1 MKMELVF
8 KRLGNST
15 GLTFP
20 AAFLREHGVREGQ
33 TVVVEAAD
41 DGTITLQPKAIRK
54 RYTAAQLN
62 APCDLKAAMPSDL
75 VAWGRGPAGGGGAA
89 VRGGG
94 GGGEVREGDILLVPP
109 DPAAGSEI
117 RGKRPVLVLS
127 NSEFNRVGRALVA
140 AIAQGGNVDRV
151 RGWAVSLMGTGTE
164 TQGAVVL
171 SQCRMIDYIE
181 RGARH
186 VESVPSHVIEEALAK
201 LQAALDPE

>member
-1 MKMELVF
+1 MHSAIGRPQCLLISWLGSVPRRSGA
-8 KRLGNST
+8 KRHDIAR
-15 GLTFP
+15 P
-20 AAFLREHGVREGQ
+20 WPPGQ
-33 TVVVEAAD
+33 AT
-41 DGTITLQPKAIRK
+41 
-54 RYTAAQLN
+54 RYPSPH
-62 APCDLKAAMPSDL
+62 APSP
-75 VAWGRGPAGGGGAA
+75 
-89 VRGGG
+89 
-94 GGGEVREGDILLVPP
+94 
-109 DPAAGSEI
+109 

-140 AIAQGGNVDRV
+140 AITQGGNVDRV

-186 VESVPSHVIEEALAK
+186 VESVPSYVIEEALAK

>member
-62 APCDLKAAMPSDL
+62 AQCDWKAAMPSDL
-75 VAWGRGPAGGGGAA
+75 VAWGGCGR
-89 VRGGG
+89 
-94 GGGEVREGDILLVPP
+94 EVRQGDILLVTP

-140 AIAQGGNVDRV
+140 AITQGGNFDRV